1 MQITMRNGFPTGVRR
16 HKDDRYWNMDE
27 PTRKART
34 AARAYTLL
42 KRKVPLSD
50 WFANVQHQNQK
61 PA

>member
-1 MQITMRNGFPTGVRR
+1 
-16 HKDDRYWNMDE
+16 MDE
-27 PTRKART
+27 PTRKARK